1 MNNFWMSRHSPCL
14 KWAQDLLGDK
24 MKGNNF
30 SIVLTGEDFIGWV
43 TLTRKLKDK

>member
-1 MNNFWMSRHSPCL
+1 
-14 KWAQDLLGDK
+14 

-43 TLTRKLKDK
+43 TLTRKLKDKHFPGKMGVN